1 MILAPIED
9 RRLRQVVRRAALP
22 EEDVL
27 HRMADVGR
35 ALDFGYPRLLACRSE
50 DQRRLE
56 GLLDLGRRRI
66 PLLAIRGPTR
76 WVRYEGRSADG
87 FAILPMDEA
96 SVRLRH
102 LMEDAADS
110 PGWVEAL
117 FADLV
122 HMVGHPLP
130 PELRGF
136 SRRVLEFPVHY
147 ASLKAV
153 AGRFG
158 LTSGALKARF
168 RRRDLPSPSQYLRWC
183 RLLAAAHILSDPAET
198 VLSASF
204 RMGFASDGNFCRWIT
219 AGSGLNPSKLREW
232 DGRLFLL
239 VRFAE
244 ECLSDASLEQWS
256 GMRGLFLRDVA

>member
-9 RRLRQVVRRAALP
+9 RKLRQVVRRAALP

-27 HRMADVGR
+27 HRMADVAW

-50 DQRRLE
+50 DQRRLR
-56 GLLDLGRRRI
+56 GSLDLSRLRL
-66 PLLAIRGPTR
+66 PVLAIRGATR
-76 WVRYEGRSADG
+76 WGRAEGRSADG
-87 FAILPMDEA
+87 FAILPVDEA
-96 SVRLRH
+96 SVRLRN
-102 LMEDAADS
+102 LMEDTADS
-110 PGWVEAL
+110 PVWVEAL

-122 HMVGHPLP
+122 RMVGRPLP
-130 PELRGF
+130 PELRGL
-136 SRRVLEFPVHY
+136 SRRVLEFPAYY
-147 ASLKAV
+147 ASLNVV
-153 AGRFG
+153 AERFG

-168 RRRDLPSPSQYLRWC
+168 RRRDLPSPSRYLRWC
-183 RLLAAAHILSDPAET
+183 RLLAAAHILSDPEET

-219 AGSGLNPSKLREW
+219 AGSGLNPSGLRGW

-244 ECLSDASLEQWS
+244 ECLSDAALEQWM
-256 GMRGLFLRDVA
+256 GLRGLFLRDVA